1 MKSDL
6 PGQFRQVL
14 PLIDALFDAAHATA
28 AATQKFRRAR
38 RRTHRYAS
46 LRPGPDTPLWNELA
60 AAAAVFLRRRGE
72 KAQLARLLGM
82 PRQRLHLLL
91 VAKTACPDAERTL
104 LLLRW
109 LHARQRGIKPS

>member
-1 MKSDL
+1 MTPNL

-14 PLIDALFDAAHATA
+14 PLIDGLIDAAHATA

-38 RRTHRYAS
+38 RRSHRYTS
-46 LRPGPDTPLWNELA
+46 LQPGPDTPLWNELA
-60 AAAAVFLRRRGE
+60 AASAVFLRRRGE
-72 KAQLARLLGM
+72 KAQLARLLGV

-104 LLLRW
+104 RLLQW
-109 LHARQRGIKPS
+109 LDSRQRGFKPS